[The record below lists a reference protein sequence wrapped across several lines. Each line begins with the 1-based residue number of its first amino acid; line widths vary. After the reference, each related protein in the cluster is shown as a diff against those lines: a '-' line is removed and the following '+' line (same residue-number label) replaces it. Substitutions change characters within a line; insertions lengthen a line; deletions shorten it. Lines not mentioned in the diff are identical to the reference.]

1 VSGGPARGG
10 APDAAG
16 PADAPIRLRAYH
28 FLAAIPALGMLIGV
42 PFANHVHTSV
52 LGLPFMLFWILCW
65 VVATSGCMFIVY
77 RLDRDRQPEAH
88 MPPEEGGP

>member
-1 VSGGPARGG
+1 
-10 APDAAG
+10 
-16 PADAPIRLRAYH
+16 
-28 FLAAIPALGMLIGV
+28 
-42 PFANHVHTSV
+42 V